1 VARGESLHY
10 HRARSRKPDR
20 TLSNPEAVGT
30 VATALAHAGRLMA
43 GNPAA
48 AAAQAAEILKVVPG
62 HPDALLVLGAARL
75 ALGDATGALGIL
87 EPLAATYPKVPA
99 VQYQFGAALAEAGRG
114 DEAIAALRRTVKL
127 NGQHA
132 QAWRTLGDLLTAT
145 GDSEGADAAY
155 ARHIKASVNDPVL
168 MEAATAL
175 CDGKLAIAERALRAF
190 LKENP
195 TDVAAIRM
203 LAEVASRLGR
213 YEDAEKLLSRALE
226 LAPGFDAAR
235 ANYATVLMRQN
246 RTTEALRE
254 IEALLDRDP
263 RNSGYRAQRAA
274 ALARIGEYQQTIED
288 YEAVLKAYP
297 TQPKAWMSYGHALK
311 TVGRTEDG
319 IAAYR
324 RSLALL
330 PSLGESWW
338 SIANLKTFRFTN
350 DDIAAM
356 RRQLAR
362 SDISDDDRL
371 HLDFALGKA
380 LEDAGD
386 YAQSFAHYEK
396 ANALRRKAM
405 GYAADETTGHVA
417 RAMAFFTRDFFAA
430 HDGQGSEAPDPIFIL
445 GLTRSGSTLL
455 EQILSS
461 HSAVEGTMELPD
473 ITALAKRIGGR
484 RKKSDVSTYP
494 EILETLA
501 PDDLRALGEEYLE
514 RTAVQRKLGRPFF
527 IDKMPNNWLHTGFIQ
542 LILPNAKIIDARR
555 HPMACC
561 FSNFKQHFARGQGF
575 TYNLHDLGRYYYDY
589 ARLMAHFD
597 SVLPGRVHRVI
608 YEEMVADPEAEVRRL
623 LDYCGL
629 PFEASCLRFYENE
642 RAVRTASSEQVRRP
656 IYKEGVEQWRNYEP
670 WLGELKATLGAA
682 LENYPGVPA
691 DWPDC

>member
-1 VARGESLHY
+1 
-10 HRARSRKPDR
+10 
-20 TLSNPEAVGT
+20 
-30 VATALAHAGRLMA
+30 MA

-62 HPDALLVLGAARL
+62 HPDALLILGAAKL
-75 ALGDATGALGIL
+75 ALGDPAGALAII
-87 EPLAATYPKVPA
+87 EPLAASYPKAPA
-99 VQYQFGAALAEAGRG
+99 VQYHLGAALAEAGRG

-132 QAWRTLGDLLTAT
+132 QAWRVLGDLLTLT
-145 GDSEGADAAY
+145 GDAEGADAAY
-155 ARHIKASVNDPVL
+155 ARHIQASVNDPRL

-175 CDGKLAIAERALRAF
+175 CDNKLAVAERTLRAF
-190 LKENP
+190 LMENP

-203 LAEVASRLGR
+203 LAEVACRLGR
-213 YEDAEKLLSRALE
+213 YEDAEKLLTRALE
-226 LAPGFDAAR
+226 LAPSFDAAR

-246 RTTEALRE
+246 RTTEALAE
-254 IEALLDRDP
+254 IEALLKRDP
-263 RNSGYRAQRAA
+263 RHTGYRAQRAA

-311 TVGRTEDG
+311 TVGRSEDG

-324 RSLALL
+324 RSLELM
-330 PSLGESWW
+330 PGLGESWW
-338 SIANLKTFRFTN
+338 SLANLKTFRFTAE
-350 DDIAAM
+350 DIAAM
-356 RRQLAR
+356 QRQLAR
-362 SDISDDDRL
+362 SDLSDDDRL

-380 LEDAGD
+380 LEDGGAYD
-386 YAQSFAHYEK
+386 ESFAHYEK
-396 ANALRRKAM
+396 ANTLRCKAM
-405 GYAADETTGHVA
+405 GYEADETTQHVT
-417 RAMAFFTRDFFAA
+417 RAIVFFTREVFAA
-430 HDGQGSEAPDPIFIL
+430 HDGQGSQAPDPIFIL

-484 RKKSDVSTYP
+484 RKKSDSSAYP
-494 EILETLA
+494 EILATL
-501 PDDLRALGEEYLE
+501 PPEELRALGEEYLE
-514 RTAVQRKLGRPFF
+514 RTCVQRKLGRPFF
-527 IDKMPNNWLHTGFIQ
+527 IDKMPNNWLHLGLIH
-542 LILPNAKIIDARR
+542 LILPKAKIIDARR
-555 HPMACC
+555 HPLACC

-575 TYNLHDLGRYYYDY
+575 TYNLNDLGRYYYDY

-597 SVLPGRVHRVI
+597 AVLPGRVYRVI
-608 YEEMVADPEAEVRRL
+608 YEEMVADPETEVRRL

-656 IYKEGVEQWRNYEP
+656 IYQESVEQWRHYEP
-670 WLGELKATLGAA
+670 WLGDLKSALGSV
-682 LENYPGVPA
+682 LENYPHLPT
-691 DWPDC
+691 DWLQH